1 MKRWTVKLSLIGL
14 VVGLIF
20 ATLNYGYI
28 YKSFDDFLALLEICF
43 PFLLIGLMFGLFID
57 FISVISVSSKDKILS
72 EKNNPKNLLNPDEE
86 QEDKKSFNPTNQ
98 DNANTSNNKQG
109 ISDLA
114 LDSNK
119 INYNDKEVKKTNTE
133 IFASYATLLLE
144 TANIKDTNA
153 NKLKATVYLCIAQIA
168 CLHTVSNGATASF
181 IDAMVED
188 VKKSI
193 LELKMKVKDLAL
205 TDTELKKI
213 LSDFPPQAKVDGET
227 TINGLAAFEAIYFQ
241 YVEELMNEITN
252 HTGGPM
258 GAHGFASIKILEAL
272 RGKDKAQDKMIEVSM
287 LISQMTGEVIKAFR

>member
-1 MKRWTVKLSLIGL
+1 MKVWTTRLSC
-14 VVGLIF
+14 VGL
-20 ATLNYGYI
+20 ACGYI
-28 YKSFDDFLALLEICF
+28 YYTQDVGYLGFQSVDDFLWLLLISI
-43 PFLLIGLMFGLFID
+43 PFLMIGFVIGFFIQS
-57 FISVISVSSKDKILS
+57 FSISEEDR
-72 EKNNPKNLLNPDEE
+72 NLLKKNISSNTLKNGKEY
-86 QEDKKSFNPTNQ
+86 EDKKSFNLTNQ
-98 DNANTSNNKQG
+98 DNANTLNNQQS

-114 LDSNK
+114 IDSNK
-119 INYNDKEVKKTNTE
+119 VNYNEKEVKKSNTE
-133 IFASYATLLLE
+133 IFSSYATLLLE
-144 TANIKDTNA
+144 TANLKDTNA

-168 CLHTVSNGATASF
+168 CLHIVSNGATASF

-193 LELKMKVKDLAL
+193 LELKMKVKDLAI

-272 RGKDKAQDKMIEVSM
+272 RGEDKAQDKMIEVSM